1 MRLSTKNCR
10 FNECWYQLSI
20 KYHPKSY
27 IPKSSL
33 IRKNNRFKFKS
44 KVKVIKSFSRSKNK
58 PTNTSTKKITT
69 VSDQKEKLE
78 RKGQE

>member
-1 MRLSTKNCR
+1 
-10 FNECWYQLSI
+10 
-20 KYHPKSY
+20 
-27 IPKSSL
+27 
-33 IRKNNRFKFKS
+33 
-44 KVKVIKSFSRSKNK
+44 VIKSFSRSKNK